1 MYIKEPF
8 NSDKCFWTSDAH
20 YLHKAIIW
28 MEHRP
33 FKDVEEMNQT
43 LVDNWNA
50 VVSDDST
57 VFFTG
62 DVSYKGSQKALV
74 HILNSLRGKIH
85 LILGNHDKPNILSR
99 SGRFETISD
108 ILDIKVKDGDSL
120 QSITNIHYPMI
131 SWRNSS
137 RGSWCCSGHT
147 HSTLVSGHPNMVN
160 VCVENWD
167 YSPISYYQLKEYITQ
182 KLKTII

>member
-8 NSDKCFWTSDAH
+8 NSDKCFWTSDTH

-28 MEHRP
+28 MEERP
-33 FKDVEEMNQT
+33 FKDIEEMNQT
-43 LVDNWNA
+43 LVDNWNS
-50 VVSDDST
+50 VVSDDSI

-62 DVSYKGSQKALV
+62 DVSYKGSQKALI
-74 HILNSLRGKIH
+74 HILNSLKGKIH

-108 ILDIKVKDGDSL
+108 MLDIRLKDGDNV

-131 SWRNSS
+131 SWRNSGN
-137 RGSWCCSGHT
+137 GSWCCSGHT
-147 HSTLVSGHPNMVN
+147 HSTLVSKNPNMIN

-167 YSPISYYQLKEYITQ
+167 YTPVQYREIKARIQ
-182 KLKTII
+182 KCLNIIV